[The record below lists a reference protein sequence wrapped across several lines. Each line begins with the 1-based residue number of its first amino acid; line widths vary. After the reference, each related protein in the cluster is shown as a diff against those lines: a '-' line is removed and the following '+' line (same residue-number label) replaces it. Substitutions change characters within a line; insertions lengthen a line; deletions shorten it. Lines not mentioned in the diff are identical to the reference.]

1 MQSLSLTHPEIDANL
16 LNGRFFCQIGSKNTF
31 GKIPMDQTIEETINK
46 DTQTAGFTKGF
57 NTKTNAATKYYMT
70 ANDRASYVRQLRPMM
85 SNKNYKFTHLDMTK
99 GRITRDE
106 RDVKSLYNMLMETW
120 KNPFEFTSEIMCCI
134 STGVIP
140 SDEASADM
148 CDAKG
153 KGESVCQQF
162 ITERL
167 EERSISF
174 FSTIPNL
181 KLKSF
186 KKKRVK
192 AKTST
197 GKEII
202 LKADKNLFYIM
213 TIVAQ
218 SQQLGMKGV
227 FSNPLGKVPWSLSTA
242 INYRWFFEKNK

>member
-1 MQSLSLTHPEIDANL
+1 
-16 LNGRFFCQIGSKNTF
+16 
-31 GKIPMDQTIEETINK
+31 MDQTIEETINK
-46 DTQTAGFTKGF
+46 DTQTAGCTKGF
-57 NTKTNAATKYYMT
+57 STKTNAAAKYYMT
-70 ANDRASYVRQLRPMM
+70 ANHRASYVRQLRPMI
-85 SNKNYKFTHLDMTK
+85 SNKNYKFTHPDMIK

-120 KNPFEFTSEIMCCI
+120 KNPFEFTSEMLRCI

-153 KGESVCQQF
+153 KGESACQQF

-167 EERSISF
+167 EERSISY
-174 FSTIPNL
+174 TIPNL

-186 KKKRVK
+186 KKKSVK
-192 AKTST
+192 TKTST

-213 TIVAQ
+213 TIAAQ
-218 SQQLGMKGV
+218 SQ
-227 FSNPLGKVPWSLSTA
+227 
-242 INYRWFFEKNK
+242 